1 MISGKMFYSP
11 VFGCI
16 LENAPKKKKKK
27 KKPHPNITGIAQ
39 KLITTIGTH
48 RNSLHK
54 PTVSHLASHLDPQ
67 QIKPPSKSTKNTSCN
82 PSRPTAQ
89 NQTPNQPNPIN
100 FDPPQHLNPSP
111 ASIKSIMADL
121 VNLKNKNP
129 DLRACVPYLVTLCFV
144 EDSSSC
150 SWFVCDSWG

>member
-1 MISGKMFYSP
+1 MNLGKCF
-11 VFGCI
+11 
-16 LENAPKKKKKK
+16 KKKKKK

-48 RNSLHK
+48 CNSLHK

-82 PSRPTAQ
+82 PSRPIAQ
-89 NQTPNQPNPIN
+89 NQKPNSKSTKSNQFRPTTTPKPITGINQIHYDR
-100 FDPPQHLNPSP
+100 FG
-111 ASIKSIMADL
+111 KSE
-121 VNLKNKNP
+121 KQKP
-129 DLRACVPYLVTLCFV
+129 RSCACVPYLVTLCFV